1 MKCGNNFQLE
11 IIVWK
16 IKFQK
21 NRLSSQKV
29 RGEGR
34 GHGRNSENQ
43 ISFCMQN
50 GGIYIAYLLSNINCA
65 RKSFAVQLRII
76 IEDPYT

>member
-29 RGEGR
+29 RGK
-34 GHGRNSENQ
+34 
-43 ISFCMQN
+43 
-50 GGIYIAYLLSNINCA
+50 GGGTEEIQKTKYPSACKMGASILLSNINCA